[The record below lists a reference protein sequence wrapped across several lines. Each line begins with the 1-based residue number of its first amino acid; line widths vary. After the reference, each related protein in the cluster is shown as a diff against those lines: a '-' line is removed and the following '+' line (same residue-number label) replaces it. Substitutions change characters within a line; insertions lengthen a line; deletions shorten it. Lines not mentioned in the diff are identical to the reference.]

1 MNPTILAIETSCDET
16 SASVISGGKILANV
30 TATQEIHAQYG
41 GVIPELA
48 SRSHDLF
55 ISTVVKESLNKAGI
69 GLEELH
75 AIAVTQG
82 PGLLGALLVGNTF
95 AKGLAWSLSLPLIGI
110 NHLDAHIAALFIEN
124 KEVQFPIITLLVS
137 GGHTQLVKV
146 NSYTDFEIL
155 GQTIDD
161 AAGEAYDK
169 SAKLLGL
176 PYPGGPELDK
186 FAKNGNPLAFTFA
199 DPKVPGYNFSFSG
212 LKTSILYSVR
222 DSQKIDPDFISNN
235 LEDLC
240 ASIQHTINTYLLKK
254 LNLAIQKE
262 KPKTIAIAGGVSAN
276 SDLRNKVLKLAE
288 KTKKEV
294 LIPKL
299 EYCTDNAAMIAM
311 AAHFAYGVNRFME
324 LDSVPFTR

>member
-1 MNPTILAIETSCDET
+1 MNSTILAIETSCDET

-30 TATQEIHAQYG
+30 TSTQEIHAQYG

-48 SRSHDLF
+48 SRSHDLY

-69 GLEELH
+69 GLEELD
-75 AIAVTQG
+75 AVAVTQG

-95 AKGLAWSLSLPLIGI
+95 AKGLAWSLSLPIIGV

-124 KEVQFPIITLLVS
+124 NEVQFPIITLLVS

-146 NSYTDFEIL
+146 KSHTDFEIL

-186 FAKNGNPLAFTFA
+186 LAKNGNPHAFVFA
-199 DPKVPGYNFSFSG
+199 DPKVPGYDFSFSG
-212 LKTSILYSVR
+212 LKTSILYAVR
-222 DSQKIDPDFISNN
+222 DKQKSDADFVKNN

-254 LNLAIQKE
+254 LNFAIQQE

-276 SDLRNKVLKLAE
+276 SDLRVKIRDLAE
-288 KTKKEV
+288 KTRTEV

-311 AAHFAYGVNRFME
+311 AAHFAYNAQKFVE
-324 LDSVPFTR
+324 LDFVPFTR